1 MLTVAR
7 SNHDLPVSRLL
18 FAPTPFVVFP
28 VMRVPRDF
36 RETRRRLTAALVEVR
51 VSLQSRRP
59 DAERVS
65 ERNAVEPRE
74 ECVEETIVD
83 SDAERTQSGVTISG
97 LRICTL
103 SDDTADTADTVDT
116 VDTASSPTERNSPP
130 WEVVKRRKIVPDWHT
145 GDEVVPDPE
154 GFEPAA
160 SQYKYADPVRKQADR
175 ALLPAGYCA
184 ECARFYILLGRPSAD
199 CHHAETSRHRRR
211 WQAPESPP
219 DFWHIR
225 PPEPHSP

>member
-1 MLTVAR
+1 
-7 SNHDLPVSRLL
+7 
-18 FAPTPFVVFP
+18 
-28 VMRVPRDF
+28 MRVPRDF

-51 VSLQSRRP
+51 ASLQSRRP

-65 ERNAVEPRE
+65 GRNAV
-74 ECVEETIVD
+74 
-83 SDAERTQSGVTISG
+83 
-97 LRICTL
+97 
-103 SDDTADTADTVDT
+103 
-116 VDTASSPTERNSPP
+116 ERNSPP
-130 WEVVKRRKIVPDWHT
+130 WEVVKRRTHVPDWHT
-145 GDEVVPDPE
+145 GSYGDEVVPDPE
-154 GFEPAA
+154 GAEPAE

-184 ECARFYILLGRPSAD
+184 ECARFYTLLGRPPAD

-219 DFWHIR
+219 DFWHLA